1 MKKKILSV
9 MISFAFAATLLAG
22 CGKEK
27 VNEDATEE
35 ASVTASTEEAVAAS
49 TEDAADAASTS
60 ISLDPNPTE
69 LDDAIALA
77 VFDYNNKNFEEG
89 ECSGEGHILMAKEG
103 EDDADEQTC
112 YLLTMFGKYEF
123 ENGNFV
129 KCAGTG
135 AIPAVV
141 TFERDE
147 EGIYRVK
154 EYQEAEDGSGFVGS
168 IKKLFPEDLW
178 SRCITI
184 EDEDNS
190 ELVKMEQGYA
200 EEYLA
205 FIGREDAEIG
215 EFGDFEYKIDS
226 DYGISDEVS
235 NKLMDLHNSNNFIN
249 NCPYWYG
256 DREVIEG
263 GIRYIYSKEIDEK
276 AKKVLF
282 SKREYGNDDVII
294 ESAEYSTKTGEPIK

>member
-1 MKKKILSV
+1 MKKKICSV
-9 MISFAFAATLLAG
+9 MISFVFAASLLAG

-27 VNEDATEE
+27 ANEEAVVE
-35 ASVTASTEEAVAAS
+35 ASVIASTEEATAAS
-49 TEDAADAASTS
+49 SEDAADAASTG

-77 VFDYNNKNFEEG
+77 VFDHNNENFEGG
-89 ECSGEGHILMAKEG
+89 ECSGEGHILMGKDG
-103 EDDADEQTC
+103 EDDADEQVC
-112 YLLTMFGKYEF
+112 YLLTMYGKYEF

-129 KCAGTG
+129 KFAGTG

-154 EYQEAEDGSGFVGS
+154 DYQEAEDGSAFVGS

-215 EFGDFEYKIDS
+215 DYGDFEYKIDS

-235 NKLMDLHNSNNFIN
+235 NKLMELHNSNNFIN
-249 NCPYWYG
+249 NCPFWYG
-256 DREVIEG
+256 YREVIEG
-263 GIRYIYSKEIDEK
+263 GSRYIYAKEIDEK
-276 AKKVLF
+276 ANKVLF